1 MAARAI
7 WKGEL
12 KLGSTRIPV
21 ALYSAV
27 MDRTVHFHI
36 LEEETKT
43 RVKQHMV
50 DPETNKEVANDE
62 IRKAYEVEPGTF
74 VILTAEELESLK
86 PEASRQIDITRF
98 VAPEHVNSQLYDRPY
113 YLAPDADQ
121 KAYLALAEALANQDR
136 EGIARWVMRD
146 KEYIGAL
153 RAQDGY
159 LMLITLRHPEEVV
172 AAEELPSPGGPA
184 LDRKELTM
192 AKQLVEMLDAE
203 FDPSEFK
210 DQYRE
215 RVMEFIETKAK
226 GKAPKLRAVRA
237 KRAPS
242 ELDKVLKKSIETL
255 KKEKAAA

>member
-1 MAARAI
+1 M
-7 WKGEL
+7 
-12 KLGSTRIPV
+12 
-21 ALYSAV
+21 
-27 MDRTVHFHI
+27 
-36 LEEETKT
+36 
-43 RVKQHMV
+43 
-50 DPETNKEVANDE
+50 
-62 IRKAYEVEPGTF
+62 
-74 VILTAEELESLK
+74 LTDEELEALK
-86 PEASRQIDITRF
+86 PKASRQIEITRF

-113 YLAPDADQ
+113 YLGPDGDE
-121 KAYLALAEALANQDR
+121 KAYFALAEALADQDR
-136 EGIARWVMRD
+136 EGFAQWVMRD

-159 LMLITLRHPEEVV
+159 LMLVTLRHPEEVV
-172 AAEELPSPGGPA
+172 AAEELPAPGGPA
-184 LDRKELTM
+184 LDKKELDM
-192 AKQLVEMLDAE
+192 AKQLVGMLEVE

>member
-27 MDRTVHFHI
+27 VDRTVHFHI
-36 LEEETKT
+36 LEEDTKT

-86 PEASRQIDITRF
+86 PEASRQIEITRF

-121 KAYLALAEALANQDR
+121 KAAEGVRRAL
-136 EGIARWVMRD
+136 
-146 KEYIGAL
+146 
-153 RAQDGY
+153 
-159 LMLITLRHPEEVV
+159 
-172 AAEELPSPGGPA
+172 
-184 LDRKELTM
+184 
-192 AKQLVEMLDAE
+192 
-203 FDPSEFK
+203 
-210 DQYRE
+210 
-215 RVMEFIETKAK
+215 
-226 GKAPKLRAVRA
+226 
-237 KRAPS
+237 
-242 ELDKVLKKSIETL
+242 
-255 KKEKAAA
+255 

>member
-62 IRKAYEVEPGTF
+62 IRKGYEVEPGTF
-74 VILTAEELESLK
+74 VILTAEELEELK
-86 PEASRQIDITRF
+86 PEASRQIEVTRF

-113 YLAPDADQ
+113 YLGPDGDE
-121 KAYLALAEALANQDR
+121 KAYFALAEALADQDR
-136 EGIARWVMRD
+136 EGFAQWVMRD

-159 LMLITLRHPEEVV
+159 LMLVTLRHPEEVV
-172 AAEELPSPGGPA
+172 AAEELPSPSGAA

-203 FDPSEFK
+203 FDPSEFR

-237 KRAPS
+237 KRPPS